1 MTLDSLIYTVFL
13 IDMNLIMFTIIYVN
27 VYILSPTYYTSPL
40 YIITDDFLHTH
51 IKRNI
56 QIMCAL
62 NIIDN
67 DQVCVF
73 NINQYVQLT

>member
-1 MTLDSLIYTVFL
+1 MTLDSFIYTVFL

-27 VYILSPTYYTSPL
+27 VYIMPPYLL
-40 YIITDDFLHTH
+40 HITLVYHNGRFVHTH
-51 IKRNI
+51 IHRNI

-73 NINQYVQLT
+73 IIN